1 MKRTACLKI
10 VSLCLTGMAMCGF
23 RQSLAAEYPER
34 PIRYVVAFAPG
45 AFNDILARIVAQR
58 MSSSFGKQ
66 VVIDNR
72 AGAGGNLGAEMVA
85 KASPDGYTLLNIS
98 SAHTIAQTLYT
109 KISYSL
115 ERDFSPVVLFASSPL
130 LMTVHLGLPVKTLPE
145 FIAWANGNRMTYA
158 SGGIGVISHLSV
170 EMFGQAAGIKAT
182 HVPYKGGGPG
192 AIDVVAGHVHMMT
205 NTLPTLLPFVKGGK
219 LRALGIMS
227 DKRHALQPDVPTF
240 IEQGYPDFV
249 MGNWLGI
256 AVPKGTPAMVINKL
270 AAEVTRIVR
279 APDVRERF
287 EQEGADSVGGTPKE
301 LAALIS
307 SEIRRFGAAVKA
319 SGAKAE

>member
-1 MKRTACLKI
+1 MKDSALRGILSVCL
-10 VSLCLTGMAMCGF
+10 VGLVMSGAG
-23 RQSLAAEYPER
+23 QSLAAEYPER

-58 MSSSFGKQ
+58 MSSGLGRQ
-66 VVIDNR
+66 VIVDNR
-72 AGAGGNLGAEMVA
+72 AGAGGNLGAELVA
-85 KASPDGYTLLNIS
+85 KASPDGYTLLSIS
-98 SAHTIAQTLYT
+98 SAHTISQTLYS
-109 KISYSL
+109 KLDYSL
-115 ERDFSPVVLFASSPL
+115 ERDLAPVVLFASSPL
-130 LMTVHLGLPVKTLPE
+130 LMTVSLGLPVKTVPE
-145 FIAWANGNRMTYA
+145 LVKWAKANRMVYA
-158 SGGIGVISHLSV
+158 SGGVGVISHLSV
-170 EMFGQAAGIKAT
+170 EMFKQATGIEAT

-192 AIDVVAGHVHMMT
+192 AIDVVAGHVHMMA

-227 DKRHALQPDVPTF
+227 DKRHALLPEVPTF
-240 IEQGYPDFV
+240 IEQGHKDFV

-256 AVPKGTPAMVINKL
+256 VVPKGTPTTVINLL

-279 APDVRERF
+279 SPEVRERF
-287 EQEGADSVGGTPKE
+287 EHEGADSMGGTPRE
-301 LAALIS
+301 FAALIG